1 MNLYEFIPLEERVAK
16 CLAILREQTQ
26 WMHDKTEDSTRRALA
41 RSEDLLKDPDM
52 KQSVAALNQAHI
64 DSLEDIDG
72 EFMDAVKNVLIRHYG
87 QEAADIALE
96 QHRKG

>member
-1 MNLYEFIPLEERVAK
+1 MNLYELIPLGERVAK

-26 WMHDKTEDSTRRALA
+26 WIHDTTEDFTRRALA

-52 KQSVAALNQAHI
+52 KQSVATLNQAYI
-64 DSLEDIDG
+64 NSLEDIDG
-72 EFMDAVKNVLIRHYG
+72 EFMGAVKNMLIQHYG
-87 QEAADIALE
+87 QEAADMALE